1 MNSRPIKNVSL
12 IACLTIVG
20 LGFGGNAHASSGII
34 SVDFGIDGSPQQSG
48 VEPAAAAASP
58 LFGNANV
65 WNHLNFDKFG
75 PVKDPAFSS
84 LVDSEGNPTAVG
96 FSIKGSVGGFSNN
109 DRSQPLRTDYLFFNS
124 RGLSFSIDWQIT
136 GLAPNSK
143 YQLFAYGAIPGF
155 YVRDCEMLVDTN
167 GNGDFTDETAQL
179 IGTATADASTS
190 KDAFFPSV
198 VTDASGSILGI
209 TSGIDNP
216 QGDVFSEANWGG
228 FQIAAVPEPVT
239 HSQYQRSPQV
249 LCLQHAEG
257 RTRGCGLAAGRCRGQ
272 LLWHL
277 RRRWVCAAR

>member
-1 MNSRPIKNVSL
+1 M
-12 IACLTIVG
+12 
-20 LGFGGNAHASSGII
+20 
-34 SVDFGIDGSPQQSG
+34 DGSPQQSG

-84 LVDSEGNPTAVG
+84 LVDGEGNPTAVG
-96 FSIKGSVGGFSNN
+96 FSIKGTVGGFSNN

-124 RGLSFSIDWQIT
+124 RGLSFSINWQIT

-155 YVRDCEMLVDTN
+155 YVRDCEMLVD

-179 IGTATADASTS
+179 IGTATADAKNS

-228 FQIAAVPEPVT
+228 FQIAAVPEPVA
-239 HSQYQRSPQV
+239 HSPHQRSPQV
-249 LCLQHAEG
+249 HCLQHAEG
-257 RTRGCGLAAGRCRGQ
+257 RTRGCGLAACRCGGH
-272 LLWHL
+272 LLWRL
-277 RRRWVCAAR
+277 RRRLGCAAR